1 MCILLTFAR
10 STEMSKR
17 YTLNN
22 PQQEIDQ
29 YKRRIT
35 VVSIFVGL
43 LVLILVVRLFYL
55 QIIEHKLYST
65 LSRQNLLSV
74 APVEPSRGLIF
85 DRNGVLLASNLPVF
99 SLEVQPNEV
108 HNLKQTL
115 VELSKI
121 IKLTPSDIQA
131 FYRQLNQQR
140 RFDAVPLRVKLTNK
154 EIAAFSVNQYRFP
167 GIFIQA
173 HMLRYYPFGS
183 VMEPVLGYVGRITAN
198 ELAHVDPTNYSAT
211 NDIGKTGV
219 EKQYET
225 LLHGKVGI
233 QQIETNV
240 NGQVIRSNQSK
251 AATAGDNLYLTI
263 DARLQ
268 MAATEILKGYAG
280 AVVAIDPRNGQVLA
294 LVSTPGFDPNL
305 FVTGI
310 SNKDFKALNDDPLH
324 PMFNRALRGTFPPGS
339 TVKPFYA
346 LEGLQTKTITPQ
358 TSLFDPGYYKLP
370 GDNKHIYHNWKR
382 SGFGWVDVETS
393 IIQSCDTF
401 FYSLAHQLGIDR
413 LDKVL
418 TIFGFGQPTG
428 IDTYSEN
435 EGLVPTPAW
444 KMRVHHQPW
453 YQGDTV
459 VTGIGQGYLL
469 VTPLQLANALVTLVN
484 HGQGYKPQVLLKIQ
498 TPKGQ
503 VQTAPSLP
511 RPSIAADFKTSYW
524 DLVLKSMDE
533 VVSDPRGTGYLAG
546 VGATYKFGGKSGT
559 AQVFGLRGNEE
570 DKSHLLPLRL
580 RDDSW
585 FEAFAPAKNP
595 TVVVVVFVEHG
606 GEGKAV
612 FLMRKVLDAYFNLD
626 KTPLPIPPSPA
637 QGKSHDSQ

>member
-1 MCILLTFAR
+1 MPN
-10 STEMSKR
+10 R

-29 YKRRIT
+29 YKRRIA

-43 LVLILVVRLFYL
+43 LVLILIVRLFYL
-55 QIIEHKLYST
+55 QIVEHKLYST

-99 SLEVQPNEV
+99 SLEVRPDKV

-115 VELSKI
+115 EELSKI
-121 IKLTPSDIQA
+121 IHLTPNNIQA
-131 FYRQLNQQR
+131 FYKQLNQQR

-167 GIFIQA
+167 GVFIQA
-173 HMLRYYPFGS
+173 RMLRYYPFGS
-183 VMEPVLGYVGRITAN
+183 VMEPILGYVGRITAS

-219 EKQYET
+219 EKEYET

-268 MAATEILKGYAG
+268 IAATEALKSYAG

-294 LVSTPGFDPNL
+294 LVSTPGFNPNL
-305 FVTGI
+305 FVSGI
-310 SNKDFKALNDDPLH
+310 SNKDFKALNDDPEH
-324 PMFNRALRGTFPPGS
+324 PMFNRALRGEFPSGS
-339 TVKPFYA
+339 TIKPFYA
-346 LEGLQTKTITPQ
+346 LEGLRAGVITPQ
-358 TSLFDPGYYKLP
+358 TTLFDPGYYKLP
-370 GDNKHIYHNWKR
+370 GDNKHIYHNWVR
-382 SGFGWVDVETS
+382 SGFGWVDLETS

-401 FYSLAHQLGIDR
+401 FYSLAHQLGIQR

-418 TIFGFGQPTG
+418 TEFGFGQPTG
-428 IDTYSEN
+428 IDTYSESD
-435 EGLVPTPAW
+435 GLVPSPAW
-444 KMRVHHQPW
+444 KLRVHHQPW

-469 VTPLQLANALVTLVN
+469 VTPLQLANALMTLVDR
-484 HGQGYKPQVLLKIQ
+484 GQGYKPQVILKIQ

-503 VQTAPSLP
+503 IQTMQPAP
-511 RPSIAADFKTSYW
+511 RPSIASNFKLSYW
-524 DLVLKSMDE
+524 NLVLKSMGE

-546 VGATYKFGGKSGT
+546 INAPYKFGGKSGT
-559 AQVFGLRGNEE
+559 AQVFDLHGGDT
-570 DKSHLLPLRL
+570 DKVHLLPVRL

-585 FEAFAPAKNP
+585 FEAFAPLHHP
-595 TVVVVVFVEHG
+595 TIVIVVFVEHG
-606 GEGKAV
+606 GEGRAV
-612 FLMRKVLDAYFNLD
+612 FLVRKILDVYFNLD
-626 KTPLPIPPSPA
+626 KTPLPKVPLLA
-637 QGKSHDSQ
+637 QEENHDAQ